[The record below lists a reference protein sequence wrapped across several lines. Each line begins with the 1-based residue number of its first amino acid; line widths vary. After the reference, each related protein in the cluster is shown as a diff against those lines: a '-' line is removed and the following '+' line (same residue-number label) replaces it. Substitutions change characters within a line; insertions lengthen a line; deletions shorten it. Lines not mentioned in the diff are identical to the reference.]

1 MNDGGTKA
9 VSAWEAE
16 RQLRSVQP
24 MPARQAETLLRGLQ
38 PLSAWQAAKR
48 LRGLQPLSARQA
60 EALLRGVQP
69 LSARQAE
76 KQLRGL
82 QRVPAPQAER
92 RLCGVQPLPSR
103 QGETQLRGVQSGT
116 RGSAESKA
124 GQARARER
132 VDDGNHRIR
141 VVTKTTVTDVKKC
154 YKDYIDDA
162 GKTTQTMYITSTPHT
177 KKRETHTSSFF
188 Q

>member
-1 MNDGGTKA
+1 
-9 VSAWEAE
+9 
-16 RQLRSVQP
+16 
-24 MPARQAETLLRGLQ
+24 MPAREG
-38 PLSAWQAAKR
+38 
-48 LRGLQPLSARQA
+48 
-60 EALLRGVQP
+60 
-69 LSARQAE
+69 E
-76 KQLRGL
+76 KHL
-82 QRVPAPQAER
+82 P
-92 RLCGVQPLPSR
+92 GVQPLPSR
-103 QGETQLRGVQSGT
+103 QAETQLRGVQSLPPRQAETRLQGVQLLPSRQAEKHLLAVQPLPSWQAETALRGVQLLPSRQVETELRGLQSGT
-116 RGSAESKA
+116 RGSAEFKA
-124 GQARARER
+124 SQTRARER